1 MNPFSRLSIPQR
13 ALVLGVLPSL
23 LLFVALFSVST
34 ITRLD
39 EARNREIERA
49 QLLAQKFAAHS
60 EYALISGN
68 PGHLQSLFRAESPAS
83 VIKIR
88 VLDTKD
94 ELFTVYQS
102 QDIVNKPN
110 DSKKDEADVIVAD
123 AVVSTPPIELEDP
136 ITGSSIDIQ
145 SDAAD
150 TLARLGR
157 VEVTLSTEPL
167 HQLENRIIVISG
179 AIGLAAVFLAIF
191 LATII
196 SRRIVQPLREVITI
210 TQDIAQGHLDTR
222 IPRPA
227 DDELGQ
233 LQSNINVM
241 AESLQRQQQILERNV
256 QELNH
261 ARSAAEAG
269 SEAKSEFIA
278 TISHELRTPIN
289 GVLGMLDALEDT
301 RIDDEQKYH
310 ISVARDASRQLL
322 DMVSNVLDF
331 SQIEENKL
339 ELVPE
344 WLALDKLADD
354 WINPFRY
361 EAVKQN
367 VSLDL
372 SIDEQLLSHEIYADP
387 TRLRQILVNLLSN
400 ALKFTADGEV
410 KVSLSANMLLRGQ
423 LELILS
429 VADTGIGIEENKRA
443 LIFESF
449 RQADSSTRR
458 RFGGSGLGLAIVK
471 RLTDRMRG
479 LIELHSTPGQG
490 TRFTITIPCKRRI
503 KPVLP
508 DHPGRAE
515 VKLAGRTV
523 LVVEDNAI
531 NAMVTTAMLKKWS
544 MQVLQADSG
553 GKAISMANN
562 WQQKNKGER
571 LLVLMDCQLPDMD
584 GFETTAR
591 FRAGPDKLKQA
602 VIIALTANA
611 SDAFRDRCLD
621 SGMDDFLS
629 TPVNAEDLKQRLKY
643 WSEETRTDSGTG

>member
-13 ALVLGVLPSL
+13 ALLLGVLPSL
-23 LLFVALFSVST
+23 LLFIALFSVST
-34 ITRLD
+34 VTRLD
-39 EARNREIERA
+39 EARKREVERA

-68 PGHLQSLFRAESPAS
+68 PVHLQSLFRAESPDS
-83 VIKIR
+83 VIEIR
-88 VLDTKD
+88 VLDAQD
-94 ELFTVYQS
+94 RIFTVFENK
-102 QDIVNKPN
+102 QDIAEP
-110 DSKKDEADVIVAD
+110 DFIVAD
-123 AVVSTPPIELEDP
+123 ATVITPPVELEDP
-136 ITGSSIDIQ
+136 ITGASIDAVAGG
-145 SDAAD
+145 SDS
-150 TLARLGR
+150 LAQLGR
-157 VEVTLSTEPL
+157 VVVRLSLEPL
-167 HQLENRIIVISG
+167 HQTENRIIAISG
-179 AIGLAAVFLAIF
+179 VIGLSTVFLAIF

-222 IPRPA
+222 IPKPA

-241 AESLQRQQQILERNV
+241 AASLQSQQEILERNV
-256 QELNH
+256 QELRQ
-261 ARSAAEAG
+261 ARRAAEAG

-278 TISHELRTPIN
+278 TVSHELRTPIN
-289 GVLGMLDALEDT
+289 GVLGMMDALEDT
-301 RIDDEQKYH
+301 QLNDEQKYH
-310 ISVARDASRQLL
+310 ISVARDASQQLL

-344 WLALDKLADD
+344 WLALDTLVDD

-361 EAVKQN
+361 ESAKRN
-367 VSLDL
+367 VAL
-372 SIDEQLLSHEIYADP
+372 SITIDEQLKAHEVYADAS
-387 TRLRQILVNLLSN
+387 RLRQILVNLVSN
-400 ALKFTADGEV
+400 ALKFTEQGEV
-410 KVSLSANMLLRGQ
+410 RVSLTTNMLLRGQ
-423 LELILS
+423 LELILN
-429 VADTGIGIEENKRA
+429 VADTGIGIEANKRA
-443 LIFESF
+443 LIFASF

-471 RLTDRMRG
+471 RLTEHMQGMIDLR
-479 LIELHSTPGQG
+479 SSPGQG
-490 TRFTITIPCKRRI
+490 TEFTITIPCKRRL
-503 KPVLP
+503 KRDADQGAALSDVQ
-508 DHPGRAE
+508 
-515 VKLAGRTV
+515 LAGRTV

-544 MQVLQADSG
+544 MNVLQADTG
-553 GKAISMANN
+553 GKAIEIANN
-562 WQQKNKGER
+562 WQRSRADES

-591 FRAGPDKLKQA
+591 FRAGSDKLKHA

-611 SDAFRDRCLD
+611 SDAFRERCLA

-629 TPVNAEDLKQRLKY
+629 KPVNSEDLKQRLKS
-643 WSEETRTDSGTG
+643 WCEQASSARSDQA